1 MAWFEQNKGFTNLLT
16 ELQVQAIS
24 LHGSSSPGAFAILE
38 HVVWFRLKADPPE
51 AAKPNLPPG
60 IKKGDKAGMINIA
73 VLWWNEAGKI
83 THELEYGR
91 LTWEGFDI
99 TAFDK

>member
-1 MAWFEQNKGFTNLLT
+1 M
-16 ELQVQAIS
+16 
-24 LHGSSSPGAFAILE
+24 E
-38 HVVWFRLKADPPE
+38 HVVWFKLKADPPE

-83 THELEYGR
+83 TRELEYGR